1 MPATC
6 LQSIISLREICDESG
21 DLSQSLSGFDLF
33 DLPGMSIRQAADI
46 ADEEYISGKALLID
60 KRRLATLKIKNDLLA
75 ALQSNNYI
83 PQTVTNVFRTGTLR
97 RNGEARIVQ
106 PLNNDGYRGNVIYA
120 NRADCALRK
129 LFISEVYIKSDY
141 DGETTLRIT
150 DDTNVYDYDVT
161 LTAGAINAITVN
173 FAAEGKVVEI
183 LLPDSIA
190 VYSVNPNCGCGGS
203 SNECARILGMFG
215 SSTTNNEGFGI
226 WADVQCACDYD
237 HLLCVLGKQGLMGEI
252 LMYKTGIE
260 VMDERLKT
268 DRLNYFT
275 TYGRD
280 EAKETKAEW
289 YREYVDKWNILI
301 NSLPGVLPGID
312 RCGCIECGGMS
323 IRTNI

>member
-6 LQSIISLREICDESG
+6 LQSIISLREICDEPTE
-21 DLSQSLSGFDLF
+21 SLSGFDLF
-33 DLPGMSIRQAADI
+33 DLPGMSLTQAADI
-46 ADEEYISGKALLID
+46 ADAEYVTGKALLID
-60 KRRLATLKIKNDLLA
+60 KRRIALMKIKNDLIGV
-75 ALQSNNYI
+75 LQSNDYI
-83 PQTVTNVFRTGTLR
+83 PQTVANIFRTGTLR
-97 RNGEARIVQ
+97 RDRDAYIVQ
-106 PLNNDGYRGNVIYA
+106 PLNNDSWRGNVIYA

-129 LFISEVYIKSDY
+129 LYITEVYIKSDY
-141 DGETTLRIT
+141 DGPTTLRIT
-150 DDTNVYDYDVT
+150 DDTNVYDYDIT

-173 FAAEGKVVEI
+173 FKAEGKTVEL
-183 LLPDSIA
+183 LLPDTIA
-190 VYSVNPNCGCGGS
+190 VYSVNPNCGCGGQA
-203 SNECARILGMFG
+203 NECARILGTFG
-215 SSTTNNEGFGI
+215 AATTNTEGFGI

-237 HLLCVLGKQGLMGEI
+237 HLLCQLGRQGLLGEI

-260 VMDERLKT
+260 IMDERLKT

-275 TYGRD
+275 TYGRE

-301 NSLPGVLPGID
+301 NSLPGVLPTVD